1 MAGRESVNVIYVDD
15 EQLLRENFRATAE
28 SITEIDHLLIFDS
41 STSALEWAEKHP
53 VDAAFLDIQ
62 MPGMNGIELA
72 RRLKRIDEN
81 MGIVFVTAFEQYAL
95 EAFGVD
101 AVGYLLK
108 PFGAEDIE
116 KELKK
121 VRRMRP
127 PAGKKL
133 QIYTMPD
140 FSVFVE
146 GQPLKLGR
154 TKHEELLAL
163 LVDAGKT
170 GITKELAL
178 ECLWSGYSGDSVYW
192 TTMSRL
198 RSTLEKAGCAE
209 LIISNGQRKF
219 INPDMVQCDL
229 YEMLEGDKDIIEIYT
244 GEYMRRFTW
253 AKRRRKQLD
262 EIKSVRIS

>member
-1 MAGRESVNVIYVDD
+1 MNVIYVDD

-127 PAGKKL
+127 PQEKNCRSIPCPISL
-133 QIYTMPD
+133 
-140 FSVFVE
+140 F
-146 GQPLKLGR
+146 
-154 TKHEELLAL
+154 
-163 LVDAGKT
+163 
-170 GITKELAL
+170 
-178 ECLWSGYSGDSVYW
+178 LWRDN
-192 TTMSRL
+192 L
-198 RSTLEKAGCAE
+198 
-209 LIISNGQRKF
+209 
-219 INPDMVQCDL
+219 
-229 YEMLEGDKDIIEIYT
+229 
-244 GEYMRRFTW
+244 
-253 AKRRRKQLD
+253 
-262 EIKSVRIS
+262 